1 MFVCNLLALDFVL
14 DFVLVF
20 AIDVVL
26 VFVLSFAVDVVL
38 EFVLVFA
45 TDVVLSFAV
54 DFVLGFVLGFVL
66 DFVLVFASDVDVDFV
81 LQNSVL
87 FLFVVLVFDHII
99 HAGHDHLFCG
109 RSGGCSRCLTNF
121 GTLFLTSVFKTDIE
135 WSDVEDCAGSKVIIF
150 S

>member
-1 MFVCNLLALDFVL
+1 MFVCNVLTLDFVL
-14 DFVLVF
+14 AFVLDSDVAFAIDFVLVF

-26 VFVLSFAVDVVL
+26 VFVFSFAVDVVL
-38 EFVLVFA
+38 DFDLDFFLVFA
-45 TDVVLSFAV
+45 I
-54 DFVLGFVLGFVL
+54 
-66 DFVLVFASDVDVDFV
+66 DVDPDFV

-109 RSGGCSRCLTNF
+109 RSGCCSRCLTNF

-135 WSDVEDCAGSKVIIF
+135 
-150 S
+150 

>member
-1 MFVCNLLALDFVL
+1 MFVYNLLALNFVL

-26 VFVLSFAVDVVL
+26 VFVLSFAVD
-38 EFVLVFA
+38 FVLVFA
-45 TDVVLSFAV
+45 IDVVLSFAV
-54 DFVLGFVLGFVL
+54 GFVLGFVLGFIL

-81 LQNSVL
+81 LQNSDL

-99 HAGHDHLFCG
+99 HAGHDHLFCWC
-109 RSGGCSRCLTNF
+109 SGGCSRCLTNF